1 MSIETPA
8 ALFALSDLAEHTD
21 GSGMAWEAFR
31 EVDAHIT
38 ALQAEVER
46 LQARER
52 ADAFT
57 CAALTGLLANPGM
70 VDTMP
75 PETERWI
82 AEQAIRVGTLTA
94 ALAAV
99 SAEAEDA

>member
-1 MSIETPA
+1 M
-8 ALFALSDLAEHTD
+8 SDLESLRAAWRDAEDPSD
-21 GSGMAWEAFR
+21 GATAAWR
-31 EVDAHIT
+31 LIP
-38 ALQAEVER
+38 ALESEVER
-46 LQARER
+46 LRARER
-52 ADAFT
+52 SDAFT

>member
-1 MSIETPA
+1 MSEVM
-8 ALFALSDLAEHTD
+8 SDQEYT
-21 GSGMAWEAFR
+21 
-31 EVDAHIT
+31 
-38 ALQAEVER
+38 ER
-46 LQARER
+46 LEADVARLQERVR

-82 AEQAIRVGTLTA
+82 AEQAIRMGTLTA
-94 ALAAV
+94 ALAAG
-99 SAEAEDA
+99 EGGTT